1 MDDLRRFAFLAAVV
15 EAGSMSAAARALGTS
30 TSAISQQLR
39 QLEREGGV
47 TLLHRTTRRLA
58 LTEAGERVHAECAAL
73 LAAARRARAQLAV
86 SRDAP
91 TGELR
96 LSATVGF
103 ARHVA
108 PALGALLAAHPALT
122 LKLLVD
128 DARIDLVHA
137 RVDLAI
143 RYGALPDSPWV
154 ARRLGAFELL
164 VCAAPPLL
172 QRLGRPTQPQDL
184 EAWPWLTLARE
195 RPQPPV
201 VFTAADGAQ
210 QALRPRGRIS
220 SNNQL
225 SLQQMCVAGL
235 GLAMLARTDADD
247 DLRAGRLQPLLP
259 TPRSQ
264 AAPAHA
270 RSRVTATK
278 RAPTQR
284 PPCSCGPLAAGAGAH
299 RRRRARP
306 RRRRASPAAG
316 AQHPAAPQRRHLR
329 YRCAMRDRPP
339 PSTMTSGSSRLITD
353 GQRARQPRAWRSS
366 VAWAGGV
373 AVVQPPARWLRPSA
387 PGRGGAGGRAPCR
400 GR

>member
-30 TSAISQQLR
+30 PSAISQQLR
-39 QLEREGGV
+39 QLEREGGI
-47 TLLHRTTRRLA
+47 TLLHRSTRRLA

-108 PALGALLAAHPALT
+108 PALGALLSAHPSLT

-154 ARRLGAFELL
+154 ARRLGAFELV
-164 VCAAPPLL
+164 VCAAPALL
-172 QRLGRPTQPQDL
+172 QRLGAPTQPQDL
-184 EAWPWLTLARE
+184 DAWPWLTMARE
-195 RPQPPV
+195 RPLPPI
-201 VFTAADGAQ
+201 VFTSADGTP

-235 GLAMLARTDADD
+235 GLALLARTDADD
-247 DLRAGRLQPLLP
+247 DLRAGRLQALLP
-259 TPRSQ
+259 GWSLPEL
-264 AAPAHA
+264 PAWA
-270 RSRVTATK
+270 VT
-278 RAPTQR
+278 
-284 PPCSCGPLAAGAGAH
+284 
-299 RRRRARP
+299 
-306 RRRRASPAAG
+306 
-316 AQHPAAPQRRHLR
+316 PQRDAQPAKVRHAVQALQA
-329 YRCAMRDRPP
+329 YLLTLP
-339 PSTMTSGSSRLITD
+339 
-353 GQRARQPRAWRSS
+353 
-366 VAWAGGV
+366 GV
-373 AVVQPPARWLRPSA
+373 KP
-387 PGRGGAGGRAPCR
+387 
-400 GR
+400 